1 VTSGQGGIHRARGG
15 SRTGQH
21 RGSLRSQWHG
31 LAPRRQPHRPTGRR
45 QPHRPA
51 PRRPS
56 RCWAVVLALA
66 AALTVAGCGQA
77 GQGAPVA
84 PRAMSVSSEA
94 FFSQNIL
101 PQRYTCHGARIN
113 PPLDWSGAPAGTKS
127 LAVIVDDS
135 SAPITPFI
143 YWLVFD
149 IQPGTTDIQED
160 AVPIGAR
167 QALNSADTA
176 AYDPPCPGGHSHS
189 YRFTVYA
196 LNRTLTLPNGAPLL
210 EVWTEIADATIGRG
224 RIAVLGYP

>member
-1 VTSGQGGIHRARGG
+1 MTSGQGGIHRARGG
-15 SRTGQH
+15 NRMRQPRGGSRTGQPRGGSRTGQY
-21 RGSLRSQWHG
+21 RGS
-31 LAPRRQPHRPTGRR
+31 P
-45 QPHRPA
+45 
-51 PRRPS
+51 RPS

-66 AALTVAGCGQA
+66 TALTVAGCGQA

-84 PRAMSVSSEA
+84 PRMMSVSSEA
-94 FFSQNIL
+94 FSQNIL

-113 PPLDWSGAPAGTKS
+113 PPLDWSGAPANTKS
-127 LAVIVDDS
+127 LALIVDDS

-160 AVPIGAR
+160 ALPTGAR

-176 AYDPPCPGGHSHS
+176 AYDPPCPSGHSHW

-210 EVWTEIADATIGRG
+210 EVWTAIADATIGRG
-224 RIAVLGYP
+224 RIAVIGYP